1 MTTAIVPS
9 LVSMLSQIPDPRQR
23 RGRRHPWTALLL
35 LTLVALL
42 CGANSQRAIARWGR
56 HVDRRHLRDLGF
68 TRRRGPSL
76 ATLHRLLRQV
86 PVAELEGCLGQWL
99 AQVRAAGRRAGRR
112 WLDGIAIDGKTLCG
126 ARRLGAADVHLLSAC
141 CQREVLVLGQMAVPD
156 TTSELG
162 AVGRFL
168 ARLLLA
174 GETVTFDAEFTHALV
189 AQQVLD
195 QGASYLMVVKANQP
209 TLRRACQEATTYPLV
224 RPCRQYGRARTT
236 SLAHG
241 RIEERTL
248 WAAAAPPDLGFP
260 GAHQVLRLDRRFR
273 DKRAG
278 VVLTEETVYAITSLP
293 PAQARPQQ
301 LLALWRRHWWVEN
314 REHWV
319 RDVVFGEDASTTH
332 TGTAPEALA
341 AFRNLAIALLHHWK
355 RPDITAAR
363 QYFAGHP
370 AALFRRLHLAPIGL

>member
-1 MTTAIVPS
+1 M
-9 LVSMLSQIPDPRQR
+9 
-23 RGRRHPWTALLL
+23 

-42 CGANSQRAIARWGR
+42 SGANSQRAIARWGQHIDGR
-56 HVDRRHLRDLGF
+56 YLRALGF
-68 TRRRGPSL
+68 PRRRSPSL

-86 PVAELEGCLGQWL
+86 PVAELEACLGQWL

-112 WLDGIAIDGKTLCG
+112 WLDGIAIDGKTLRG

-141 CQREVLVLGQMAVPD
+141 CQREALVLGQLAVPD
-156 TTSELG
+156 TTNELG
-162 AVGRFL
+162 AVGCFL

-189 AQQVLD
+189 AQQVLA

-209 TLRRACQEATTYPLV
+209 TLQRACRAATTSPLV
-224 RPCRQYGRARTT
+224 RPCRQYGQTRTT
-236 SLAHG
+236 RLAHG

-248 WAAAAPPDLGFP
+248 WAAAAPADLGFP
-260 GAHQVLRLDRRFR
+260 GVRQVLRLDRRFR
-273 DKRAG
+273 DKRTGA
-278 VVLTEETVYAITSLP
+278 VLTGETIYALTALP
-293 PAQARPQQ
+293 PEQASPRQ
-301 LLALWRRHWWVEN
+301 LLDLWRRHWWIEN

-319 RDVVFGEDASTTH
+319 RDVVFGEDACTTR

-355 RPDITAAR
+355 RPHITAAR